1 MIKKVSIK
9 AIETKSW
16 LGGCC
21 PVPSAVLRNENTTKS
36 LKKLVIKS
44 ISDGAKTRRVKTTK
58 TFSEVT
64 NSFGVLGAD
73 KDRFIVGSCTAVSAE
88 YSAIAMLKSK
98 SKALITFSLKFF
110 VV

>member
-16 LGGCC
+16 FGGCC
-21 PVPSAVLRNENTTKS
+21 PVPRAVLRNENTTKS
-36 LKKLVIKS
+36 LTKLVIKS
-44 ISDGAKTRRVKTTK
+44 ISDGAKTKRVKTTS

-64 NSFGVLGAD
+64 RSFGVFGAD
-73 KDRFIVGSCTAVSAE
+73 RDRFIVGTCMASLAE
-88 YSAIAMLKSK
+88 YSAKVRVKSK
-98 SKALITFSLKFF
+98 NKALISLSLKFF